1 MAKCSSQVTSDN
13 IDINKEILSGLG
25 TFHAT
30 QIAALRTAEE
40 ENKVDQHIDTSSHRN
55 TDFPSDL
62 HDLQQAY
69 MTTDKPQPVIQGS
82 FETKWYEL
90 DQTLIRKS
98 SKQDLLWIV
107 SHLCQENPQLQQ
119 VLAWSSFNQIL
130 IRVVRNN
137 SYWSTWTVILRCLA
151 MTELINGK
159 YTVITVD
166 KAPYCKTKM
175 LRGTET
181 DKCKS
186 LVLMLGGCHT
196 Q

>member
-13 IDINKEILSGLG
+13 IGINEEILSGLG

-30 QIAALRTAEE
+30 HIAALRTAEE
-40 ENKVDQHIDTSSHRN
+40 ETKVDQHIDTSSHRN
-55 TDFPSDL
+55 TDLEFPSDL

-82 FETKWYEL
+82 L

-107 SHLCQENPQLQQ
+107 SHLRQENSQLQQ
-119 VLAWSSFNQIL
+119 VLAWSIFNQIL
-130 IRVVRNN
+130 TRVVRNN

-166 KAPYCKTKM
+166 KAPYYKTKM
-175 LRGTET
+175 IRGTET